1 MIPTTAATIPINP
14 ATFDVCMLAA
24 LPVVVE
30 FGAAD
35 VELDRVVSFE
45 VVVVTEARGAVE
57 ATGEVVGAV
66 VIMLSL
72 ALAVGL
78 VPVNIVCFAVDVDA
92 AILPLGPQP
101 GK

>member
-1 MIPTTAATIPINP
+1 MIPTNAATIPITP
-14 ATFDVCMLAA
+14 PTFEVCMLAA

-30 FGAAD
+30 FGAAA
-35 VELDRVVSFE
+35 VELDTVVSFE
-45 VVVVTEARGAVE
+45 VVVVKEAR
-57 ATGEVVGAV
+57 GEVVGAV

-72 ALAVGL
+72 SLVAVL
-78 VPVNIVCFAVDVDA
+78 VPVNIVFFAVDVDA